1 MDLIEG
7 PFVEGN
13 GQGKKENEHMAGKK
27 KKWIGQCTQR
37 EKVKL
42 AFV

>member
-1 MDLIEG
+1 MDLRG
-7 PFVEGN
+7 PSLKGMDKE
-13 GQGKKENEHMAGKK
+13 KKENEHMAGKK
-27 KKWIGQCTQR
+27 KKWIGKCTQR